1 MYDRICAHLFE
12 QPLLYHPR
20 KAETFVQVFGPRL
33 TGCALT
39 IVNGEGCADHVAF
52 ANGRPSAGVIGDR
65 LGRAYD
71 KAGLSP
77 LYVVDNVAIIP
88 VEGTLVQKGGWI
100 GSYSG
105 ETSYQGLQ
113 VQIARAAR
121 RDDVKGVVF
130 EVDSYGGE
138 VNGGFETAAAIRQL
152 SKQKPTIA
160 ILTDYAYSAGYL
172 LASQAR
178 QVVMPEFG
186 GTGSIGVVMM
196 HADFSGALKKD
207 GIKVTLIHAGKHKVD
222 GNKFLPLPAELQEK
236 WLSEA
241 ETMRDRFAAE
251 VAAGRK
257 NRLTKAAALKTEA
270 DVYRADDAVR
280 LGLVDAIGDGSEA
293 FAAFV
298 KEINRR

>member
-33 TGCALT
+33 TGCAVT
-39 IVNGEGCADHVAF
+39 IVNGEGGTDHVAF

-71 KAGLSP
+71 KAGISP

-113 VQIARAAR
+113 VQVARAAR
-121 RDDVKGVVF
+121 RQDVKGVVF
-130 EVDSYGGE
+130 EIDSYGGQ
-138 VNGGFETAAAIRQL
+138 VNGAFETAAAIRQL
-152 SKQKPTIA
+152 SKEKPTIA

-196 HADFSGALKKD
+196 HADFSGALEKD

-236 WLSEA
+236 WQSEA
-241 ETMRDRFAAE
+241 EAMRDRFAGE

-280 LGLVDAIGDGSEA
+280 LGLVDAIGDGSAA